1 MAEHSPV
8 EFPVVEPVE
17 TPSVETPALNIL
29 VVCTGNICRSPLAEK
44 LLQSRLT
51 AAGIPAIIISAGT
64 RAMVD
69 HPMTDEAAFLATRY
83 GAEPSLH
90 AAQQLT
96 PDRIAAADLVLT
108 ATREHRGEVVSL
120 HPRANR
126 YAYTLNQFARL
137 VEANP
142 PAVEFSV
149 VETTPTINTYLAE
162 ISTTK
167 GLALPPL
174 EPSDDDIEDPYRR
187 SAEVYDRVGMVI
199 DESVTTITT
208 ALAAA
213 NGRP

>member
-1 MAEHSPV
+1 MADHS
-8 EFPVVEPVE
+8 VVEPVE
-17 TPSVETPALNIL
+17 TPPLNIL

-44 LLQSRLT
+44 LLQARLT
-51 AAGIPAIIISAGT
+51 AAGIPAIVTSAGT

-69 HPMTDEAAFLATRY
+69 HPMTNEAAFLAAQY
-83 GAEPSLH
+83 GAEPTLH

-96 PDRIAAADLVLT
+96 ADRIAAADLVLT

-142 PAVEFSV
+142 PAVEQAV
-149 VETTPTINTYLAE
+149 VEPVETPTINNYLAE
-162 ISTTK
+162 ISATK
-167 GLALPPL
+167 GLALPPTRP
-174 EPSDDDIEDPYRR
+174 EDDDIEDPYRR
-187 SAEVYDRVGMVI
+187 SAEVYDRVGIVI
-199 DESVTTITT
+199 DKSITTITT

-213 NGRP
+213 IDRP

>member
-1 MAEHSPV
+1 MAEHSSV
-8 EFPVVEPVE
+8 EPLPVVEP
-17 TPSVETPALNIL
+17 VETPALNIL

-51 AAGIPAIIISAGT
+51 AAGIPAIVTSAGT

-69 HPMTDEAAFLATRY
+69 HPMTAEAAFLATQY
-83 GAEPSLH
+83 GAEPTLH

-96 PDRIAAADLVLT
+96 TDRIAAADLVLT

-142 PAVEFSV
+142 PAVEPAV
-149 VETTPTINTYLAE
+149 VELVETPTINSYLAE
-162 ISTTK
+162 IATTK

-174 EPSDDDIEDPYRR
+174 DPNDDDIEDPYRR
-187 SAEVYDRVGMVI
+187 SAEIYDRVGVVI
-199 DESVTTITT
+199 DKSVTTITT

-213 NGRP
+213 IDRP

>member
-1 MAEHSPV
+1 M
-8 EFPVVEPVE
+8 
-17 TPSVETPALNIL
+17 NIL

-51 AAGIPAIIISAGT
+51 AAGIPAIVTSAGT
-64 RAMVD
+64 RAMVN

-83 GAEPSLH
+83 GAEPTLH

-96 PDRIAAADLVLT
+96 ADRIAAADIVLT

-137 VEANP
+137 VTAKLSD
-142 PAVEFSV
+142 VELPV
-149 VETTPTINTYLAE
+149 VEPAETPTINNFLAE

-174 EPSDDDIEDPYRR
+174 DPNDDDIDDPYRR
-187 SAEVYDRVGMVI
+187 SAEVYDRVGVEI
-199 DESVTTITT
+199 DKAVTTITA
-208 ALAAA
+208 ALSAAT
-213 NGRP
+213 GRP

>member
-1 MAEHSPV
+1 MADRS
-8 EFPVVEPVE
+8 VVEPVE
-17 TPSVETPALNIL
+17 TPTLNIL

-51 AAGIPAIIISAGT
+51 AAGVPAIVTSAGT

-69 HPMTDEAAFLATRY
+69 HPMTDEAAFLATQY
-83 GAEPSLH
+83 GAEPTLH

-96 PDRIAAADLVLT
+96 SDRIAAADLVLT

-142 PAVEFSV
+142 PAVELSAVELWV
-149 VETTPTINTYLAE
+149 VEPVETPTINDYLAE
-162 ISTTK
+162 IAATK
-167 GLALPPL
+167 GLALPPTRP
-174 EPSDDDIEDPYRR
+174 EDDDIEDPYRR
-187 SAEVYDRVGMVI
+187 SAEVYDRVGLVI

-208 ALAAA
+208 ALATAIDH
-213 NGRP
+213 P